1 MVIVPE
7 NNHDCV
13 IIYPKAKPTPTPT
26 PTISL
31 TRSPTPS
38 VTSSV
43 TAQPT
48 GTPTNT
54 RTPTPTNTR
63 TSSQTPTTTNTRTAT
78 HTPTQTPSQTPTTT
92 ITTTPTV
99 SLSATISS
107 TPTRTVT
114 PTKTV
119 KPTQTPTRTATPTK
133 TYVSTPTPT
142 PTPTTS
148 CIPSL
153 PTLTA
158 YVSPD
163 GDFYGPGSP
172 NGTGATFS
180 LTYSPA
186 GTSFP
191 SWKISNITVTNGGSG
206 YVYGSPLLFELGV
219 GDVPAGGPNNWIFMR
234 TNRLS
239 PNLSVSMDT
248 QTGSGA
254 SLSVNLTFIPET
266 NFWVGDLWTISSIN
280 IISGGSGYI
289 VGDPL
294 LLDLNDSQS
303 TPFAASLGL
312 GGDFAA
318 EVSQV
323 DVNGQITQIQI
334 LPGWEGAP
342 SGGGYYK
349 EGGVIQGILNSNWQT
364 SFYRKMCCPPINT
377 NCVSV
382 SCSSDWDYNDCIEAT
397 IKPCYVDDGKLPV
410 SNPEEITIKIPQ
422 KIYINNYLY
431 QYNQSSNSWVRGA
444 DSLSIVN
451 GLYSFTYDGISYV
464 QNPSVRYRVLYQ
476 DYTLDENGS
485 CNCTPT
491 SFPACNYPPVN
502 SNLSYVNLQNGEYF
516 WGNGGL
522 QEFAGALGDN
532 ALLNIGLIVCGPFNQ
547 CGTTMTDGVFSRQAI
562 AAWINNGGILCLKS
576 DIDLQFCENHADINQ
591 YLAAIG
597 SNMSIADEIGCG
609 GAWGGGV
616 TFNHYIDG
624 SLAISCGL
632 PVALGSFGNSAKI
645 NGGTPIATVRPCEN
659 KPAGVSL
666 AGEQKGNGVILLVG
680 DGNIAPLTNITTNIL
695 SRKQQN
701 LPIFSLID
709 RPCFSITYGTS
720 SCRTPIMSP
729 DCSWGDTS
737 GAVDYTTLPNYPDY
751 IDGCMGRP
759 IDIDY
764 GVCDSTIKPTSFDRP
779 NFVLYYNG
787 DYNKPLLV
795 VDNVVYDTRNSPLVR
810 VFTASSPA
818 ALRQM
823 VCTRLRFATILD
835 QNKLNPNNIN
845 CGALTSNWPFNDL
858 YWYSYSNIPDEVSI
872 NCVPC

>member
-1 MVIVPE
+1 MVIIPE
-7 NNHDCV
+7 NNHDC
-13 IIYPKAKPTPTPT
+13 IIIHPKAKPTPTPT

-38 VTSSV
+38 ITSSV

-48 GTPTNT
+48 ATPTNT
-54 RTPTPTNTR
+54 KTPTPTNTR
-63 TSSQTPTTTNTRTAT
+63 TASQTPTPTNTRTAT
-78 HTPTQTPSQTPTTT
+78 QTPTKTPSQTPTTT

-142 PTPTTS
+142 RTPTAT
-148 CIPSL
+148 CIPSV
-153 PTLTA
+153 PTLRA

-163 GDFYGPGSP
+163 GDYYGPGSP

-186 GTSFP
+186 TEQDWPYGATFP
-191 SWKISNITVTNGGSG
+191 SWKVSNVTVTNGGSG

-219 GDVPAGGPNNWIFMR
+219 GDVPAGRYNWIFMR
-234 TNRLS
+234 TNRLTPTLTLGVNS
-239 PNLSVSMDT
+239 D
-248 QTGSGA
+248 TGSG
-254 SLSVNLTFIPET
+254 SVLSANLTFMPET
-266 NFWVGDLWTISSIN
+266 NHWVGDLWTISSIN
-280 IISGGSGYI
+280 ISNGGTGYA
-289 VGDPL
+289 VNDTL
-294 LLDLNDSQS
+294 SLNLNDSS
-303 TPFAASLGL
+303 SSPYGWPFSATVSAIDSN
-312 GGDFAA
+312 GG
-318 EVSQV
+318 
-323 DVNGQITQIQI
+323 ITSIAIQH
-334 LPGWEGAP
+334 
-342 SGGGYYK
+342 GGNYYK
-349 EGGVIQGILNSNWQT
+349 EGGVIQGIQNPNWFT
-364 SFYRKMCCPPINT
+364 AFYRKMCCPPT
-377 NCVSV
+377 NSECVSV
-382 SCSSDWDYNDCIEAT
+382 SCSRDWDYNDCIEAT

-410 SNPEEITIKIPQ
+410 SNPEEVTLKIPS
-422 KIYINNYLY
+422 KIYIENYLY
-431 QYNQSSNSWVRGA
+431 QYNQSSNSWVRGS
-444 DSLSIVN
+444 DSLSIVDGRYN
-451 GLYSFTYDGISYV
+451 FTYNGQSYV
-464 QNPSVRYRVLYQ
+464 QNPSVRYRQIYS

-485 CNCTPT
+485 CNC
-491 SFPACNYPPVN
+491 SVASYPPCGAFTPN
-502 SNLSYVNLQNGEYF
+502 TSLSYVEIEGGEYF

-522 QEFAGALGDN
+522 QPFAGNPNDN
-532 ALLNIGLIVCGPFNQ
+532 ALIGIGLIVCGPFNQ
-547 CGTTMTDGVFSRQAI
+547 CGTTMTDSLFTRPAI
-562 AAWINNGGILCLKS
+562 AAWLNNGGILCIKS
-576 DIDLQFCENHADINQ
+576 DIDLNFCENHAAINQ
-591 YLAAIG
+591 YLANIG
-597 SNMSIADEIGCG
+597 STMSISDQIGCD
-609 GAWGGGV
+609 GAWGQPI
-616 TFNHYIDG
+616 TFNHYVNS

-632 PVALGSFGNSAKI
+632 PSAIGSTGNSASI
-645 NGGTPIATVRPCEN
+645 AGGIPITTVKPCVGR
-659 KPAGVSL
+659 PAGVSL
-666 AGEQKGNGVILLVG
+666 AGQQIGNGAILLVG
-680 DGNIAPLTNITTNIL
+680 DGNMAPLQNLTSNIIN
-695 SRKQQN
+695 RKLQN
-701 LPIFSLID
+701 LPIFDNID
-709 RPCFSITYGTS
+709 RPCFKITYGAA
-720 SCRTPIMSP
+720 SCRIPVMIP

-737 GAVDYTTLPNYPDY
+737 GAVDHTTLPHYPNY

-835 QNKLNPNNIN
+835 ENKLNPNNIN

-858 YWYSYSNIPDEVSI
+858 YWYSYNNMPDEVSI